1 MPYIDREAR
10 SVDRNATRCP
20 SCGAPT
26 RRAYAR
32 NQARRG
38 RPRAG
43 AERVRED
50 VEIEVR
56 DALYGRHSSS
66 VERHPSG

>member
-1 MPYIDREAR
+1 MPHTDREAG

-26 RRAYAR
+26 RRTAAR

-43 AERVRED
+43 SVSDGED

-66 VERHPSG
+66 VERRPSG